1 MSVQQ
6 LPGPIVTSCDSAQ
19 TRPSPGWPRGKLVGN
34 NYSDYRLLLHT
45 ALTALSA
52 LSASLTAI
60 QHSIILSLSIDTR
73 LFLQVLVPSA
83 GIRGFLDASE
93 FGTWL
98 KFVRTNRE
106 KHNMKHVLLGGQI
119 FYETVREVG
128 AHQELCL
135 EEKPPIQLDSGEEL
149 KQEDDVKSISQDEE
163 DLAEYDESGVKC
175 LVCDKSFPD
184 VYM

>member
-1 MSVQQ
+1 MT
-6 LPGPIVTSCDSAQ
+6 PPRPAR
-19 TRPSPGWPRGKLVGN
+19 TRPSQARPRGKLVGN
-34 NYSDYRLLLHT
+34 NYSDYRLLLHNAPST
-45 ALTALSA
+45 

-98 KFVRTNRE
+98 KFVRTNKE

-119 FYETVREVG
+119 FYETVMEVG

-135 EEKPPIQLDSGEEL
+135 EEKPPIQLDSGEEA

-163 DLAEYDESGVKC
+163 DLAEFDESGVKC